1 MRFHAFLYGIVGRRP
16 ELERGMAGKD
26 PVLFQRMIEEIGEYA
41 RVCDEAGYAGI
52 GLPEH
57 HLQIEGFEA
66 AQEPGLLALYMGLQS
81 KRLRIDQFGYV
92 LPTHNPLRVAE
103 HAATLDHL
111 LGGRL
116 NVAFVRGYQSR
127 WFQNLTAVPG
137 IKAVGP
143 WNERTQED
151 QQNREL
157 FEECVDIILTAWR
170 EDTFAYRGKYWSFPA
185 ESQLPHGHPVHS
197 AYGRGVDP
205 DGTVREVGIAPRP
218 LQPSIPLYGGFTH
231 SLRTVLYWARVGGK
245 PIIMSDNLDFCE
257 LCWTA
262 CRDEAERHGRSVPA
276 GEEAAWGGYL
286 VLADSTD
293 EAEAWAQDCRWYWN
307 TWCAPY
313 GRSLPPMLVG
323 DADTVSR
330 KLEEVSRRVQ
340 TNEVFLLFGQGILAR
355 DRCLKTLELCAEKVM
370 PRFRD

>member
-1 MRFHAFLYGIVGRRP
+1 
-16 ELERGMAGKD
+16 
-26 PVLFQRMIEEIGEYA
+26 
-41 RVCDEAGYAGI
+41 
-52 GLPEH
+52 
-57 HLQIEGFEA
+57 
-66 AQEPGLLALYMGLQS
+66 
-81 KRLRIDQFGYV
+81 
-92 LPTHNPLRVAE
+92 
-103 HAATLDHL
+103 
-111 LGGRL
+111 
-116 NVAFVRGYQSR
+116 VRGYQSR
-127 WFQNLTAVPG
+127 WFQSLTAVPG
-137 IKAVGP
+137 IQAVGP
-143 WNERTQED
+143 WNERSQED
-151 QQNREL
+151 QRNREL

-185 ESQLPHGHPVHS
+185 ESQLPHSHPVHC

-218 LQPSIPLYGGFTH
+218 LQPSIPLYGGFTN

-257 LCWTA
+257 LCWTS
-262 CRDEAERHGRSVPA
+262 CRDEAERHGRSVAA

-307 TWCAPY
+307 TWCVPY

-330 KLEEVSRRVQ
+330 KLEEVSRRVR

-355 DRCLKTLELCAEKVM
+355 DRCLKTLELFAEKVM

>member
-1 MRFHAFLYGIVGRRP
+1 MRFHAFLYGIVGRRR

-26 PVLFQRMIEEIGEYA
+26 PVLFQRMIEEIGAYA

-52 GLPEH
+52 GVPEH

-66 AQEPGLLALYMGLQS
+66 AQEPGLLALYMGLQTR
-81 KRLRIDQFGYV
+81 RLRIDQFGYV

-143 WNERTQED
+143 WNEKSQED
-151 QQNREL
+151 QRNREL

-185 ESQLPHGHPVHS
+185 ESQLPHGHPVHC

-218 LQPSIPLYGGFTH
+218 LQPSIPLYGGFTN

-245 PIIMSDNLDFCE
+245 PIIISDNLDFCE
-257 LCWTA
+257 LCWTT
-262 CRDEAERHGRSVPA
+262 CRDEAERHGRSVPT

-293 EAEAWAQDCRWYWN
+293 EAEAWAEDCRWYWN
-307 TWCAPY
+307 TWCVPY

-330 KLEEVSRRVQ
+330 KLEEVSRRVR
-340 TNEVFLLFGQGILAR
+340 TNEVFFLFGQGILDR

>member
-1 MRFHAFLYGIVGRRP
+1 MRFHAFLYGVVGRRH

-26 PVLFQRMIEEIGEYA
+26 PVLFQRMIEEIGAYA

-81 KRLRIDQFGYV
+81 RRLRIDQFGYV

-127 WFQNLTAVPG
+127 WFQSLTAVPG
-137 IKAVGP
+137 IQAVGP
-143 WNERTQED
+143 WNERSQED
-151 QQNREL
+151 QRNREL

-185 ESQLPHGHPVHS
+185 ESRLPHEHPVHS

-218 LQPSIPLYGGFTH
+218 LQPSIPLYGGFTN

-257 LCWTA
+257 LCWTS
-262 CRDEAERHGRSVPA
+262 CRDEAERHGRSVAA

-307 TWCAPY
+307 TWCVPY

-330 KLEEVSRRVQ
+330 KLEEVGRRVR

-355 DRCLKTLELCAEKVM
+355 DRCLKTLELFAERVM